1 MQHDNVKNNINFI
14 LSLLSAAS
22 TVLYLPLFS
31 FVSNIA
37 LAVYTHVNV
46 FVLTATIPSNSN
58 VFMRVGD
65 TGLWCASFLHLCF
78 YFYFHFYCSTFT
90 PCLSFANS
98 LCFFNLSP
106 SFALLNSINI
116 LIILLHKSKNQFN
129 LPLKPKKK
137 CIFCIIIQLLNATSL
152 RSTSGLVVE

>member
-37 LAVYTHVNV
+37 LVVCTHVNV
-46 FVLTATIPSNSN
+46 FVLTATIPSNLN

-65 TGLWCASFLHLCF
+65 TGL
-78 YFYFHFYCSTFT
+78 
-90 PCLSFANS
+90 
-98 LCFFNLSP
+98 
-106 SFALLNSINI
+106 
-116 LIILLHKSKNQFN
+116 
-129 LPLKPKKK
+129 
-137 CIFCIIIQLLNATSL
+137 
-152 RSTSGLVVE
+152 

>member
-65 TGLWCASFLHLCF
+65 TGL
-78 YFYFHFYCSTFT
+78 
-90 PCLSFANS
+90 
-98 LCFFNLSP
+98 
-106 SFALLNSINI
+106 
-116 LIILLHKSKNQFN
+116 
-129 LPLKPKKK
+129 
-137 CIFCIIIQLLNATSL
+137 
-152 RSTSGLVVE
+152 